1 MISTYLFGQ
10 TFYTQFGEKKEIV
23 GSKTYH
29 DLGECYLVNSNYPE
43 PAREDFAGC
52 DIVTEAD
59 MHDILSKQMEYVVK
73 YNERQ
78 KREAEY
84 KIQLELKEKKRKE
97 EEAILEKECD
107 LYGFLDGK
115 APMQCGKI
123 QMVLQKKFVYRIHK
137 PDEDTECHDI
147 EQLNYMSRKNFVIL
161 QLRNDY
167 LPKCENGKYMLCKM
181 IDKARGYVYHIT
193 KTEYNFGMYLL
204 DNGILEKI

>member
-123 QMVLQKKFVYRIHK
+123 LY
-137 PDEDTECHDI
+137 I
-147 EQLNYMSRKNFVIL
+147 EYISPMKIRSV
-161 QLRNDY
+161 
-167 LPKCENGKYMLCKM
+167 M
-181 IDKARGYVYHIT
+181 I
-193 KTEYNFGMYLL
+193 
-204 DNGILEKI
+204 

>member
-78 KREAEY
+78 KREGRIQNTVRAEG
-84 KIQLELKEKKRKE
+84 EKAQRRGSNTRKGMRF
-97 EEAILEKECD
+97 IR
-107 LYGFLDGK
+107 FL
-115 APMQCGKI
+115 
-123 QMVLQKKFVYRIHK
+123 RW
-137 PDEDTECHDI
+137 
-147 EQLNYMSRKNFVIL
+147 
-161 QLRNDY
+161 
-167 LPKCENGKYMLCKM
+167 
-181 IDKARGYVYHIT
+181 
-193 KTEYNFGMYLL
+193 
-204 DNGILEKI
+204 

>member
-147 EQLNYMSRKNFVIL
+147 VQLNYMSRKNFVIL

-167 LPKCENGKYMLCKM
+167 LPKCENGKYMLCKN
-181 IDKARGYVYHIT
+181 DR
-193 KTEYNFGMYLL
+193 
-204 DNGILEKI
+204 